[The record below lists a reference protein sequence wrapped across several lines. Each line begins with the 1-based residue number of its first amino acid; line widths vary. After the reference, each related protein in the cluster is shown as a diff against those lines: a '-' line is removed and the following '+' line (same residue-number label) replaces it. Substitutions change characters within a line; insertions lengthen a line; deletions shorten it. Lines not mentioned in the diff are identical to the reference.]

1 MRLQWNAQNDL
12 NWLRRIEKKTDSLGV
27 NSYSTK
33 LNSLEWILL
42 LAKLAKEVDRNSQSM
57 YKAHKGKNERRER
70 MRDAVEQAKQG
81 STQNTRGRFWVTV
94 RAVTRT
100 KGRCWNALI
109 ASAPS
114 LSLTHTHSI
123 PCPCQYLL
131 WEHTLLSQGNAGDPE
146 TPGERHLSTLLSDYP
161 SFPRSHPLRRAPF
174 SSFFLSN
181 FFVHVDEIVRIL
193 FWSYS
198 YWFFFANVGCNF
210 SGFFYFFF
218 YFKLETTRNSKYRK
232 IDPISYKIVRLNCQ
246 RLFPGLSVRN
256 RYIKIH
262 SLKIYVSHN
271 HSYDDS
277 NSKCTVNEIRIW
289 GKLIKSNQM
298 RSLSISQRIPRQ
310 VVFDESIFTTFD
322 WKRQR
327 RWVIQGIRICRCLF
341 ASLSKSADSQSL
353 WNSKRWKLD
362 RILCDR

>member
-1 MRLQWNAQNDL
+1 MH
-12 NWLRRIEKKTDSLGV
+12 WLPLP
-27 NSYSTK
+27 
-33 LNSLEWILL
+33 LL
-42 LAKLAKEVDRNSQSM
+42 
-57 YKAHKGKNERRER
+57 
-70 MRDAVEQAKQG
+70 
-81 STQNTRGRFWVTV
+81 
-94 RAVTRT
+94 
-100 KGRCWNALI
+100 
-109 ASAPS
+109 S
-114 LSLTHTHSI
+114 LSHTHTASRVPASI
-123 PCPCQYLL
+123 CSGNTPFSPRETQETLKPRENAISPRCSRITPPSPGATLSGELL
-131 WEHTLLSQGNAGDPE
+131 
-146 TPGERHLSTLLSDYP
+146 
-161 SFPRSHPLRRAPF
+161 FPRF
-174 SSFFLSN
+174 SSRISSCTLTRSFVFYFGVIHIDFSLQTLDVTFLVFF
-181 FFVHVDEIVRIL
+181 I
-193 FWSYS
+193 
-198 YWFFFANVGCNF
+198 
-210 SGFFYFFF
+210 FFF